1 MKENLVILGSTGSIG
16 TNTLDVISMHRDK
29 YKVFALSA
37 HSSVDLLVLQCKKF
51 EPNFVHIS
59 DANHLKKIK
68 TSLEKLNLSTQI
80 ISGSHELNELVANDE
95 VDTVVCG
102 ISGSAGLESSLHAV
116 KAGKKILLANKEPLV
131 MCGQLFMEMAKKYKS
146 QILPVDSEHN
156 ALHQC
161 FSANENKLISKII
174 LTASGGPFLNTPLKE
189 FKNITSAEALKHPT
203 WVMGPKISIDSATMM
218 NKGLEIIEAMH
229 LFGFK
234 AEQIEAMIHP
244 QSIIHSMVC
253 YGDGS
258 IIAQLSQNDMK
269 IPISYCLGWPKRIKS
284 GISSLNL
291 INQPPLNFL
300 EVAKERY
307 PCFFLAKNVA
317 KEGDSLPIV
326 MNAANEVAVE
336 AFLSGKL
343 KFKNIHS
350 IIEDVITSHSKQKI
364 GSIEDVF
371 EINKDARNDALAQLK
386 RYNQ

>member
-16 TNTLDVISMHRDK
+16 TNTLEVVSKHTDK

-37 HSSVDLLVLQCKKF
+37 HSSVDLLLSQCQEF

-59 DANHLKKIK
+59 DSIHLKRIK

-80 ISGSHELNELVANDE
+80 ISGSSELNELVANE
-95 VDTVVCG
+95 KVDTVVCG
-102 ISGSAGLESSLHAV
+102 ISGSAGLESSLQAV
-116 KAGKKILLANKEPLV
+116 KSGKKILLANKEPLV
-131 MCGQLFMEMAKKYKS
+131 MCGSLFMEMAAKYKS
-146 QILPVDSEHN
+146 KILPVDSEHN

-161 FSANENKLISKII
+161 FSKNENKLISKII

-189 FKNITSAEALKHPT
+189 FKNITLPEALKHPT

-229 LFGFK
+229 LFSFK
-234 AEQIEAMIHP
+234 AKQIEVMIHP
-244 QSIIHSMVC
+244 QSVVHSMVC

-269 IPISYCLGWPKRIKS
+269 IPISYCLGWPKRINS
-284 GISSLNL
+284 GVGSLNL

-300 EVAKERY
+300 EVSKDRY

-317 KEGDSLPIV
+317 EEGDSLPIV
-326 MNAANEVAVE
+326 MNAANEIAVE
-336 AFLSGKL
+336 AFLNGKV

-350 IIEDVITSHSKQKI
+350 VIEDVITSHNKQKI
-364 GSIEDVF
+364 RSIEDVF
-371 EINKDARNDALAQLK
+371 EIDKISRNDAMDQLK
-386 RYNQ
+386 RYN